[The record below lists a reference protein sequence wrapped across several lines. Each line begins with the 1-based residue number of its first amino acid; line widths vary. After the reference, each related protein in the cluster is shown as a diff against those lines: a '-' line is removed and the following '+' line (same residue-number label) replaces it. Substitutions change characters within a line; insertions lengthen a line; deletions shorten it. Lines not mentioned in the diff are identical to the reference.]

1 MLLSKY
7 FTLLLLLIYS
17 TINLGSHQFY
27 LTVADIKYN
36 YNSKETKLI
45 FKFFS
50 DDLENSIQDEFDF
63 KLHLGAKN
71 QEKSAKDY
79 ISKYIKN
86 HFKCKINNKEI
97 SLRVRKLKIPKGP
110 NNLTQFGL
118 PESIWVYCA
127 LENTEPINEISLKS
141 DLLMKLFDNN
151 IVANISLG
159 KKLKTI
165 VLNRSNNTGETK
177 FE

>member
-7 FTLLLLLIYS
+7 STFFILLIFS
-17 TINLGSHQFY
+17 AINLGGHQFY

-45 FKFFS
+45 FKFFT

-79 ISKYIKN
+79 IYKYIKN
-86 HFKCKINNKEI
+86 HFNCKINNKDI
-97 SLRVRKLKIPKGP
+97 KFRVRKVKIPKGP

-127 LENTEPINEISLKS
+127 LENTEPFNSVSLKS

-151 IVANISLG
+151 IVCNITLD

-177 FE
+177 FQ